1 MNLERPDLSLVSP
14 DVRAYIEALEAELA
28 ATRKSPPRARESFA
42 DELAE
47 LNEPSEPPTTFQVI
61 TATAGGIIKRTP
73 RHLYDRQRRGG
84 MGVFDLDAPDRGS
97 ARSADHRRRNAES
110 DRRHQPGTGLPAGRK
125 PAR

>member
-14 DVRAYIEALEAELA
+14 DVRAYVEALEAELA
-28 ATRKSPPRARESFA
+28 ATRRSPSRVRESVA

-47 LNEPSEPPTTFQVI
+47 VNQPSEPPTTFQVI

-84 MGVFDLDAPDRGS
+84 MGVFDLDGPDE
-97 ARSADHRRRNAES
+97 D
-110 DRRHQPGTGLPAGRK
+110 PPAL
-125 PAR
+125 